1 MVSVAVHLAAS
12 LVLISPAIPD
22 CHPLLVRVVEGVC
35 GRVEEVELVLE
46 FFQEVAEGYPN
57 FQEVRFDWCM
67 SKSTVVMETVT
78 IFLIW

>member
-46 FFQEVAEGYPN
+46 FFQEVAEGYPQ
-57 FQEVRFDWCM
+57 FQEVRFD
-67 SKSTVVMETVT
+67 
-78 IFLIW
+78 